1 MLDCGVMN
9 LAGWSVSL
17 VAVIGLLAATI
28 AGAALWLMVT
38 DPVTVAN
45 AVNAV
50 SAGDVGPLVQA
61 LGQVI
66 FDALRGLFRYL

>member
-1 MLDCGVMN
+1 MN
-9 LAGWSVSL
+9 VARWSESL

-28 AGAALWLMVT
+28 AGAAIWLMVT

-50 SAGDVGPLVQA
+50 SAGDVTPIMRA
-61 LGQVI
+61 LGEVI